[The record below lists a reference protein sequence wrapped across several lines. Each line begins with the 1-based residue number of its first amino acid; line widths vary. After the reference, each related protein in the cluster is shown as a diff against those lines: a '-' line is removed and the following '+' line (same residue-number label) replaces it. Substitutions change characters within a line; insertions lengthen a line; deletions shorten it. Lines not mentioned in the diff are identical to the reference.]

1 MPLMNEIHV
10 NTISIPADPLPPE
23 KVEGSSGDTDVF
35 DDNDTP
41 PVKGN

>member
-10 NTISIPADPLPPE
+10 NTISIPADPLPE
-23 KVEGSSGDTDVF
+23 TKIEGDTADTDVY